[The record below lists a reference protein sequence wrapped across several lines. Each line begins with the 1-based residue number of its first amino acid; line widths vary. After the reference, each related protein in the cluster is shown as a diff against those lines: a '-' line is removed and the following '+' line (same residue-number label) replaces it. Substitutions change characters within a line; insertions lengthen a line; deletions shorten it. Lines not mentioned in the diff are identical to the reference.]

1 LTPGHGLGENG
12 AVEATRIIAI
22 RHGETAWN
30 ADSRIQGQRDV
41 GLNDTGR
48 WQARRVG
55 AALADEEITAVYSS
69 DLGRAH
75 ETAEQISVRTGI
87 PVVRSEGLRE
97 RRFGMFEGK
106 TFNEIREHW
115 PDHAHSWR
123 SRIPEWQPPEGGE
136 SLVELRERVH
146 RTMVDLAA
154 RHPGEQIV
162 VVAHGGVLDAL
173 YRIATGQEVNSP
185 RTWELPNGAIN
196 RLLWTPEGFTLVGW
210 SDTQHL
216 DEEAEDDATSF

>member
-1 LTPGHGLGENG
+1 MQ
-12 AVEATRIIAI
+12 ATRIIAV

-30 ADSRIQGQRDV
+30 VDARIQGQLDI

-55 AALADEEITAVYSS
+55 EALASETISAVYTS

-75 ETAEQISVRTGI
+75 ETAQTIAEVTGI
-87 PVVRSEGLRE
+87 PVVAEEGLRE
-97 RRFGMFEGK
+97 RSFGMFEGK
-106 TFNEIREHW
+106 TFSEIHENW
-115 PDHAHSWR
+115 PDQAQNWR
-123 SRIPEWQPPEGGE
+123 QRIPEWAPPEGGE
-136 SLVELRERVH
+136 SLLQLRDRVT
-146 RTMVDLAA
+146 RTVQSLAS
-154 RHPGEQIV
+154 RHPGQQIV
-162 VVAHGGVLDAL
+162 VVAHGGVLDTL
-173 YRIATGQEVNSP
+173 YRVATGQEVNAP

-216 DEEAEDDATSF
+216 DNEAAGEDTSC

>member
-1 LTPGHGLGENG
+1 M
-12 AVEATRIIAI
+12 EATRIIAV

-30 ADSRIQGQRDV
+30 VDARIQGQLDIA
-41 GLNDTGR
+41 LNDTGR

-55 AALADEEITAVYSS
+55 HALATETISAVYSS

-75 ETAEQISVRTGI
+75 ETARCIGEVARI
-87 PVVRSEGLRE
+87 PVSPHPGLRE

-106 TFNEIREHW
+106 TFDEIHQAWPEH
-115 PDHAHSWR
+115 HHNWR
-123 SRIPEWQPPEGGE
+123 KRIPEWEPPQGGE
-136 SLVELRERVH
+136 SLLQLRERVS
-146 RTMVDLAA
+146 RTMSDLAA
-154 RHPGEQIV
+154 RHTGEQIA

-185 RTWELPNGAIN
+185 RTWQLPNGAIN

-216 DEEAEDDATSF
+216 DHAASDENTSF

>member
-1 LTPGHGLGENG
+1 M
-12 AVEATRIIAI
+12 EATRIIAV

-30 ADSRIQGQRDV
+30 VDARIQGQLDV

-55 AALADEEITAVYSS
+55 EALAGEPISAVYSS

-75 ETAEQISVRTGI
+75 ETAQSIGEATGT
-87 PVVRSEGLRE
+87 PVVAEEGLRE
-97 RRFGMFEGK
+97 RSFGVFEGK
-106 TFNEIREHW
+106 TFNEIHETW
-115 PDHAHSWR
+115 PDHAQNWR
-123 SRIPEWQPPEGGE
+123 RRIPEWQPPEGGE
-136 SLVELRERVH
+136 SLLQLRERVT
-146 RTMVDLAA
+146 RTMESLAA

-162 VVAHGGVLDAL
+162 VVAHGGVLDTL
-173 YRIATGQEVNSP
+173 YRVATGQEVNSP

-196 RLLWTPEGFTLVGW
+196 RLLWTPQGFTLVGW

-216 DEEAEDDATSF
+216 DEEPGDENTSF

>member
-1 LTPGHGLGENG
+1 M
-12 AVEATRIIAI
+12 EATRIIAV
-22 RHGETAWN
+22 RHGETSWN
-30 ADSRIQGQRDV
+30 ADARIQGQRDI

-55 AALADEEITAVYSS
+55 EALAGEQITAVYSS

-75 ETAEQISVRTGI
+75 ETAQAVAETTGV
-87 PVVRSEGLRE
+87 PVVPDEGLRE
-97 RRFGMFEGK
+97 RSFGIFEGK
-106 TFNEIREHW
+106 TFDEIHETW
-115 PDHAHSWR
+115 PDHAHNWR
-123 SRIPEWQPPEGGE
+123 KRIPEWQPPEGGE
-136 SLVELRERVH
+136 SLIQLRERVT
-146 RTMVDLAA
+146 RTMQELAA

-162 VVAHGGVLDAL
+162 VVAHGGVLDTL

-185 RTWELPNGAIN
+185 RTWQLPNGAIN

-216 DEEAEDDATSF
+216 DHEAADENTSF

>member
-1 LTPGHGLGENG
+1 M
-12 AVEATRIIAI
+12 EATRIIAI
-22 RHGETAWN
+22 RHGETSWN
-30 ADSRIQGQRDV
+30 ADSRIQGQRDI
-41 GLNDTGR
+41 GLNETGR

-55 AALADEEITAVYSS
+55 AALAGEPITAVYSS

-75 ETAEQISVRTGI
+75 ETAESIAITTGVPVIRTC
-87 PVVRSEGLRE
+87 GLRE
-97 RRFGMFEGK
+97 RRFGLFEGM
-106 TFNEIREHW
+106 TFQEIHDNW
-115 PDHAHSWR
+115 PDEAQQWR
-123 SRIPEWQPPEGGE
+123 RRIPEWQPPEGGE
-136 SLVELRERVH
+136 SLVELRARVH
-146 RTMVDLAA
+146 ATMVELAA

-196 RLLWTPEGFTLVGW
+196 RLLWTPQGFTLVGW

-216 DEEAEDDATSF
+216 EREAQDDATSF

>member
-1 LTPGHGLGENG
+1 M
-12 AVEATRIIAI
+12 EATRIIAV

-30 ADSRIQGQRDV
+30 VDARIQGQLDI

-55 AALADEEITAVYSS
+55 EALASEEITAVYSS

-75 ETAEQISVRTGI
+75 QTAQSISEVKGVPVI
-87 PVVRSEGLRE
+87 PNEGLRE
-97 RRFGMFEGK
+97 RSFGIFEGK
-106 TFNEIREHW
+106 TFDEIHETW
-115 PDHAHSWR
+115 PDHAHNWR
-123 SRIPEWQPPEGGE
+123 KRIPEWQPPDGGE
-136 SLVELRERVH
+136 SLLELRERVT
-146 RTMVDLAA
+146 RTMRELAA

-173 YRIATGQEVNSP
+173 YRVATGQEVNSP

-216 DEEAEDDATSF
+216 DDQAADEISF

>member
-1 LTPGHGLGENG
+1 
-12 AVEATRIIAI
+12 VDATRIIAI
-22 RHGETAWN
+22 RHGETSWN

-55 AALADEEITAVYSS
+55 EVLATEEITAVYSS

-75 ETAEQISVRTGI
+75 QTAQHISEATGI
-87 PVVRSEGLRE
+87 PVVADEGLRE
-97 RRFGMFEGK
+97 RSFGIFEGK
-106 TFNEIREHW
+106 TFDEIHEHF
-115 PDHAHSWR
+115 PDHAQNWR
-123 SRIPEWQPPEGGE
+123 KRIPDWQPPEGGE
-136 SLVELRERVH
+136 SLLELRERV
-146 RTMVDLAA
+146 RKTMIELAA

-162 VVAHGGVLDAL
+162 VVAHGGVLDTL

-196 RLLWTPEGFTLVGW
+196 RLLWTPQGFTLVGW

-216 DEEAEDDATSF
+216 DQDAADDVATSF

>member
-1 LTPGHGLGENG
+1 M
-12 AVEATRIIAI
+12 EATRIIAV

-30 ADSRIQGQRDV
+30 VDARIQGQLDV

-55 AALADEEITAVYSS
+55 EALAAEEITAVYSS

-75 ETAEQISVRTGI
+75 QTAQSISEVTGVPVI
-87 PVVRSEGLRE
+87 PDEGLRE
-97 RRFGMFEGK
+97 RSFGIFEGK
-106 TFNEIREHW
+106 TFDEIHATW
-115 PDHAHSWR
+115 PDHAHNWR
-123 SRIPEWQPPEGGE
+123 KRIPEWQPPDGGE
-136 SLVELRERVH
+136 SLLELRERVT
-146 RTMVDLAA
+146 RTMRELAA
-154 RHPGEQIV
+154 RHPGQQIV
-162 VVAHGGVLDAL
+162 VVAHGGVLDTL

-216 DEEAEDDATSF
+216 DHEPADENTSF

>member
-1 LTPGHGLGENG
+1 M
-12 AVEATRIIAI
+12 EATRIIAV

-30 ADSRIQGQRDV
+30 VDARIQGQLDI

-55 AALADEEITAVYSS
+55 EALASEPITAVYSS

-75 ETAEQISVRTGI
+75 ETAQAVAEVAGI
-87 PVVRSEGLRE
+87 PVVADEGLRE
-97 RRFGMFEGK
+97 RSFGIFEGK
-106 TFNEIREHW
+106 TFDEIHETW
-115 PDHAHSWR
+115 PDHAHNWR
-123 SRIPEWQPPEGGE
+123 KRIPEWQPPEGGE
-136 SLVELRERVH
+136 SLLELRERVT
-146 RTMVDLAA
+146 RTMHELAA

-162 VVAHGGVLDAL
+162 IVAHGGVLDTL
-173 YRIATGQEVNSP
+173 YRVATGQEVNSP

-216 DEEAEDDATSF
+216 DHEAADENTSF

>member
-1 LTPGHGLGENG
+1 M
-12 AVEATRIIAI
+12 EATRIIAV

-30 ADSRIQGQRDV
+30 VDARIQGQLDI
-41 GLNDTGR
+41 GLNETGR

-55 AALADEEITAVYSS
+55 LALAAEPLAAVYTS

-75 ETAEQISVRTGI
+75 ETAQCIADAAGV
-87 PVVRSEGLRE
+87 PLVPHQGLRE

-106 TFNEIREHW
+106 TFDEIHQGW
-115 PDHAHSWR
+115 PDHANNWR
-123 SRIPEWQPPEGGE
+123 KRIPDWEPPEGGE
-136 SLVELRERVH
+136 SLLALRERVT
-146 RTMVDLAA
+146 RTVTELAA
-154 RHPGEQIV
+154 RHAGDQIA

-185 RTWELPNGAIN
+185 RTWQLPNGAIN
-196 RLLWTPEGFTLVGW
+196 RLLWTPQGFTLVGW

-216 DEEAEDDATSF
+216 EHAAFDENTSF

>member
-1 LTPGHGLGENG
+1 M
-12 AVEATRIIAI
+12 EATRIIAV

-30 ADSRIQGQRDV
+30 VDARIQGQLDI

-55 AALADEEITAVYSS
+55 EALATEQITAVYSS

-75 ETAEQISVRTGI
+75 ETAQAVAQVAGI
-87 PVVRSEGLRE
+87 PVVADEGLRE
-97 RRFGMFEGK
+97 RSFGIFEGK
-106 TFNEIREHW
+106 TFDEIHETW
-115 PDHAHSWR
+115 PDHAHNWR
-123 SRIPEWQPPEGGE
+123 KRIPEWQPPDGGE
-136 SLVELRERVH
+136 SLLELRERVT
-146 RTMVDLAA
+146 RTMQELAA
-154 RHPGEQIV
+154 RHPGELIV
-162 VVAHGGVLDAL
+162 VVAHGGVLDTL
-173 YRIATGQEVNSP
+173 YRVATGQEVNSP

-216 DEEAEDDATSF
+216 DHEAADENSF

>member
-1 LTPGHGLGENG
+1 MPGMEP
-12 AVEATRIIAI
+12 TRIIAI
-22 RHGETAWN
+22 RHGETSWN
-30 ADSRIQGQRDV
+30 ADARIQGQTDI

-55 AALADEEITAVYSS
+55 EALAGEAVTAVYSS
-69 DLGRAH
+69 DLERAH
-75 ETAEQISVRTGI
+75 ATARSIASVAGI
-87 PVVRSEGLRE
+87 PVVPHRGLRE
-97 RRFGMFEGK
+97 RSFGMFEGK
-106 TFNEIREHW
+106 TFDEIQQAW
-115 PDHAHSWR
+115 PDHAHNWR
-123 SRIPEWQPPEGGE
+123 KRLPDWQPPEGGE
-136 SLVELRERVH
+136 SLLELRERVK
-146 RTMVDLAA
+146 RTVHELAE

-173 YRIATGQEVNSP
+173 YRIATQQEVNSP

-216 DEEAEDDATSF
+216 DDANAPADETSA